1 MYREVLSFITSDGK
15 LFLSENDARK
25 HARDLLGQE
34 LDALVRLAIP
44 DITRAENYKAAMNLL
59 EESNR
64 EELKNLIDSINEI
77 LLFTE

>member
-1 MYREVLSFITSDGK
+1 MYREVTSFLTSDGK
-15 LFLSENDARK
+15 LFECENAARK
-25 HARDLLGQE
+25 HSRDLLGQE

-59 EESNR
+59 VESNR
-64 EELKNLIDSINEI
+64 EELKNLINSISEI

>member
-1 MYREVLSFITSDGK
+1 MYREVISFSTSDGK
-15 LFLSENDARK
+15 LFECENAARK
-25 HARDLLGQE
+25 HAQDLLGQE

-44 DITRAENYKAAMNLL
+44 NITRSENYKAAMTLL

-77 LLFTE
+77 LLFAE